1 MPVAPH
7 SRAGRPL
14 PSWAGF
20 TQVERSTGEP
30 ERGSGLFGTWF
41 GMVVI
46 LVAFLFAVQVLFDLQ
61 ARSVVTA
68 VAYDAARRVAA
79 ADGQSPAPAQAR
91 AEADA
96 RRALG
101 RYGNRVRF
109 QWRNR
114 PDAIRLHV
122 VVDNPR
128 LGLASF
134 SAPLGLDHID
144 RTVVVR
150 VERPQP

>member
-1 MPVAPH
+1 MPVSPQQRA
-7 SRAGRPL
+7 SRRLPACAGPTQADRP
-14 PSWAGF
+14 S
-20 TQVERSTGEP
+20 GEP

-46 LVAFLFAVQVLFDLQ
+46 LVVFLFAVQVLFDLQ

-79 ADGQSPAPAQAR
+79 ASGQSSAPAQVR

-101 RYGNRVRF
+101 RYGNHVRF
-109 QWRNR
+109 EWRSH

-134 SAPLGLDHID
+134 GSPLGLDHID